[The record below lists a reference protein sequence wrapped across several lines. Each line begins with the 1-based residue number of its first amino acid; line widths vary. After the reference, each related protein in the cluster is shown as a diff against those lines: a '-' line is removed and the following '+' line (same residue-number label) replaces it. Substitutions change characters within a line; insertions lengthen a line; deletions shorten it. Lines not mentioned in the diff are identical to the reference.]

1 MLTRKISRIALF
13 LGLALSASTVVG
25 CKSQPE
31 VKSADHIPQG
41 QMPEGGEWAG
51 VYYNQ
56 NLGFLHLTETGG
68 AIVGAWRTTAGDK
81 WGELHGEAKGDLLR
95 YTWTERK
102 IGVVGPSA
110 TSEGKG
116 YFKYTLGKEGE
127 AHELEGEWGLGENE
141 IGHSWD
147 CIKQTNQEPD
157 PKSVRPNEM
166 ESRVGAT
173 GFDGSKGDSDIG
185 ASDEGKED
193 EEKKDEA
200 PSDDPL

>member
-1 MLTRKISRIALF
+1 MLTRKFTRIALLF
-13 LGLALSASTVVG
+13 GLAFSASTFVG

-31 VKSADHIPQG
+31 VKTADSIPQG
-41 QMPEGGEWAG
+41 QMPEGGEWRG
-51 VYYNQ
+51 VYYNE
-56 NLGFLHLTETGG
+56 NLGFLHLTENGG
-68 AIVGAWRTTAGDK
+68 AIIGAWRTTAGDK

-95 YTWTERK
+95 YTWIERK

-110 TSEGKG
+110 ESEGKG

-127 AHELEGEWGLGENE
+127 AHELEGEWGLGDNE
-141 IGHSWD
+141 MGHSWD

-166 ESRVGAT
+166 ESRVGAS

-185 ASDEGKED
+185 ASDEDKED
-193 EEKKDEA
+193 AEKKEVA